1 VEVYEVESGDDV
13 LPTLRAHHV
22 DVVIL
27 DISMPGKDGMLV
39 LADVKD
45 EFPDLP
51 VLILSIQPESQ
62 YAARAFRLGA
72 AGCINKAVAP
82 EELVHAVRQ
91 VAQGENYLTEETSAI
106 LLNTI
111 RHPVATVPHELL
123 SERETQVMLAI
134 AAGKTLTEI
143 GEELRLSVKT
153 VSTYRG
159 RLLEKMQ
166 LKNNAQLTHYVYTHR
181 LMPL

>member
-1 VEVYEVESGDDV
+1 MDV
-13 LPTLRAHHV
+13 A
-22 DVVIL
+22 IL
-27 DISMPGKDGMLV
+27 DISMPGKDGMVV
-39 LADVKD
+39 LGGIKE
-45 EFPDLP
+45 EFPELP

-82 EELVHAVRQ
+82 EELVLAVRQ
-91 VAQGENYLTEETSAI
+91 VASGENYLTEETSAI
-106 LLNTI
+106 LLDTI
-111 RHPVATVPHELL
+111 RHPATSAPHEIL

-143 GEELRLSVKT
+143 GHELHLSVKT

-159 RLLEKMQ
+159 RLLDKMQ
-166 LKNNAQLTHYVYTHR
+166 LKNNAQLTHYAYTHR